1 MADVPTIV
9 MLAGPNGAGKSTVA
23 PYLLQDVVGV
33 PLYVNADMIAQGL
46 AGFAP
51 ETATVAAGRIML
63 QRIRDLAGL
72 RKSFA
77 FETTLASR
85 TYVNWLTELVE
96 SGYRC
101 HIIFLWLPSPELAVG
116 RVAERVRQG
125 GHAVAPEVVRRRY
138 WAGLRNFRE
147 RYLPIATSWSVY
159 DNESGMP
166 TLVAEGAGDRTTIAD
181 ADRWAQVL
189 ASTTH
194 D

>member
-1 MADVPTIV
+1 

-63 QRIRDLAGL
+63 QRIRDLAAL

-77 FETTLASR
+77 FETTLASK
-85 TYVNWLTELVE
+85 TYVNWLTELIE

-101 HIIFLWLPSPELAVG
+101 HIIFLWLPSPELAVE
-116 RVAERVRQG
+116 RVAERITQG
-125 GHAVAPEVVRRRY
+125 GHAVAPEVIRRRY
-138 WAGLRNFRE
+138 WSGLRNFRE

-159 DNESGMP
+159 DNESGRP
-166 TLVAEGAGDRTTIAD
+166 LLVASGAAGEVDVVDDR
-181 ADRWAQVL
+181 RWSQVL

>member
-63 QRIRDLAGL
+63 QRIRALAAL

-77 FETTLASR
+77 FETTLASK
-85 TYVNWLTELVE
+85 TYVNWLTDLLET
-96 SGYRC
+96 GYRC

-125 GHAVAPEVVRRRY
+125 GHAVAPDVVQRRY
-138 WAGLRNFRE
+138 WAGLRNFHE
-147 RYLPIATSWSVY
+147 RYRPIATSWSVY
-159 DNESGMP
+159 DNETGMP
-166 TLVAEGAGDRTTIAD
+166 LLVAEGSGTRCEVAD
-181 ADRWAQVL
+181 AARWSQVL

-194 D
+194 E